1 MSRKY
6 IFFAEEERASRRHV
20 RLQIISLC
28 TSSRNRNNPRNFA
41 SLLHPSDESREKFK
55 KKCHCNNVIISFM
68 SCIAFMI
75 VCVVYFI
82 TRTTSTKSKQ
92 SSLRERYRIEF
103 CFVVNFA
110 VLLRLFVWKVITRPL
125 SSFARSRRVEESKK
139 IAENFCCVY
148 FLPPS
153 ASFAMALIHK
163 QIVST
168 HDT

>member
-1 MSRKY
+1 MCDKYAIRAARRQQQQQIEQRENVKKKY
-6 IFFAEEERASRRHV
+6 IFFAKEERERVGVMFDFKSFHYARRV
-20 RLQIISLC
+20 GIGIILE
-28 TSSRNRNNPRNFA
+28 TSP
-41 SLLHPSDESREKFK
+41 PSSTPQTRAEKNSK

-139 IAENFCCVY
+139 
-148 FLPPS
+148 
-153 ASFAMALIHK
+153 
-163 QIVST
+163 
-168 HDT
+168 